1 MNRKKILLY
10 SSFFIGLLLIYF
22 LFVFWGTDNWKTRLP
37 LLSGAVQPFSFT
49 TENNTPF
56 TQKDMLGKVCVVNYF
71 FTTCKG
77 ICPRM
82 NGNLK
87 EVYDKFKNNPDFLI
101 VSHTSDPA
109 TDSAATLKRYAA
121 KMKVNTNTWIFL
133 TGKKD
138 SLYKQARDSYLLD
151 DPKNAVVN
159 INDQFLHTQFLAL
172 VDKNGNLRGQI
183 YDGLKK
189 EELKQLEDDIT
200 LLLTEKNSSFS
211 GSNFTHSTN

>member
-1 MNRKKILLY
+1 MKRKKLFLY
-10 SSFFIGLLLIYF
+10 IGFFAGLLLIYF
-22 LFVFWGTDNWKTRLP
+22 LFIFWGTDNWKTKLP
-37 LLSGAVQPFSFT
+37 ELSATVQPFSFI
-49 TENNTPF
+49 TENNTVF
-56 TQKDMLGKVCVVNYF
+56 TQKDMQGKVCVVNYF

-77 ICPRM
+77 VCPRM

-87 EVYDKFKNNPDFLI
+87 EVYEQYKSNPDFMIL
-101 VSHTSDPA
+101 SHTSDPE
-109 TDSAATLKRYAA
+109 TDSAARLKQYAE
-121 KMKVNTNTWIFL
+121 KMQVNTKIWIFL
-133 TGKKD
+133 TGRKD
-138 SLYKQARDSYLLD
+138 SLYKQARNSYLLD

-189 EELKQLEDDIT
+189 QELKQLEDDIAI
-200 LLLTEKNSSFS
+200 LLNEKSTNFS